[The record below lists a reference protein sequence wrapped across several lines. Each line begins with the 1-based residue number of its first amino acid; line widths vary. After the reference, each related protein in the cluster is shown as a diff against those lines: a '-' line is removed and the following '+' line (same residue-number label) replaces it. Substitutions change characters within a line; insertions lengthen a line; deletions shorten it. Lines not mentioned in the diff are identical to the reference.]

1 MGFDVTNDIFAA
13 NSWYFRN
20 SLVRANYN
28 DLSKGIRETT
38 EFLELFLKN
47 LLLGESNELKNRY
60 MHVRWKMKKQDIQ
73 EEKQDIQEK
82 KQDIQGNKQYIEVAD
97 DVSNITRQHIQVLF
111 EKFRYDQ
118 FLDALK
124 S

>member
-38 EFLELFLKN
+38 EFLEQFLRN